1 MDAGTVQAAGRDRLA
16 AERESVVWRIC
27 LNNRLVRVR
36 MTFLVAIV
44 VVLGG
49 CAGFP
54 ESWGLGG
61 AASKNSTGPFS
72 DQELIASLRELNVD
86 AQGEARG
93 IVVRCP
99 ELSFGSETTRLS
111 PKARKTLRQ
120 IALLLNDPRASDRA
134 IAVEGHT
141 DSTGAQSYNLELS
154 RKRAE
159 TVSRELIFNM
169 VQRQRIRI
177 DGRGEQSPVAPNV
190 LADGRDNPE
199 GRGKNRRVEIIIASQ
214 QAETR

>member
-1 MDAGTVQAAGRDRLA
+1 M
-16 AERESVVWRIC
+16 E
-27 LNNRLVRVR
+27 NRLVPVR

-44 VVLGG
+44 LVLGG
-49 CAGFP
+49 CATFP
-54 ESWGLGG
+54 EGWGLGG
-61 AASKNSTGPFS
+61 AAPKDSAGPFS
-72 DQELIASLRELNVD
+72 DQELIASLGELDVD
-86 AQGEARG
+86 ARGEERG

-134 IAVEGHT
+134 IVVEGHT
-141 DSTGAQSYNLELS
+141 DSTGAKAYNLELS

-177 DGRGEQSPVAPNV
+177 DGRGAQFPVAPNV

-199 GRGKNRRVEIIIASQ
+199 GRGRNRRVEIIIASQ

>member
-1 MDAGTVQAAGRDRLA
+1 M
-16 AERESVVWRIC
+16 E
-27 LNNRLVRVR
+27 NRFVPVR

-44 VVLGG
+44 AVLGG

-54 ESWGLGG
+54 EGWGLGGG
-61 AASKNSTGPFS
+61 AASKNTTRPFS
-72 DQELIASLRELNVD
+72 DQELIASLRELNVE

-99 ELSFGSETTRLS
+99 ELSFGPENTRLA

-134 IAVEGHT
+134 IMVEGHT
-141 DSTGAQSYNLELS
+141 DSTGAKSYNLELS

-169 VQRQRIRI
+169 VQRQRISI
-177 DGRGEQSPVAPNV
+177 DGRGAQFPVAPNV

>member
-1 MDAGTVQAAGRDRLA
+1 M
-16 AERESVVWRIC
+16 
-27 LNNRLVRVR
+27 NNRLVPVR
-36 MTFLVAIV
+36 ITFLVAFS

-49 CAGFP
+49 CAGLP
-54 ESWGLGG
+54 EGWELGG
-61 AASKNSTGPFS
+61 AASKDSTGPFS

-86 AQGEARG
+86 AQDEARG

-120 IALLLNDPRASDRA
+120 IALLLNDPRATDRA
-134 IAVEGHT
+134 ILVEGHT
-141 DSTGAQSYNLELS
+141 DSTGATSYNLELS

-177 DGRGEQSPVAPNV
+177 HGRGEQSPVAPNV